1 MEHNSVMRP
10 LRALEARGVEI
21 SVVPC
26 RADGALNPADV
37 EAAIRPRTRLI
48 VLIHASNITGTLMPV
63 TEVGAIARR
72 HGIPLLVDAAQTAG
86 ALPIDVVAMNIDLLA
101 FTGHKSLFGPQGTGG
116 LFIGNGLDER
126 IAPLMMGGTGSRSE
140 FEEQPDFMPDK
151 YESGTQNA
159 IGLAGLG
166 AGIGFIRTVGIEA
179 IRQKEMT
186 LTQAFLDGAGALPE
200 VRLYGPQDVEKRTAV
215 VSFNIDGMVPSETA
229 MRLDEDYGILCRPGL
244 HCAPLAH
251 RTAGTFPQGTVRF
264 SFGYYNTLDQVQK
277 ALQAIEEISR
287 GVQK

>member
-1 MEHNSVMRP
+1 
-10 LRALEARGVEI
+10 
-21 SVVPC
+21 
-26 RADGALNPADV
+26 
-37 EAAIRPRTRLI
+37 
-48 VLIHASNITGTLMPV
+48 
-63 TEVGAIARR
+63 
-72 HGIPLLVDAAQTAG
+72 
-86 ALPIDVVAMNIDLLA
+86 MNIDLLA

-116 LFIGNGLDER
+116 LYIRQGLDEQ

-166 AGIGFIRTVGIEA
+166 AGIGFLRKAGVEA
-179 IRQKEMT
+179 IRQQEMA
-186 LTQAFLDGAGALPE
+186 LTQAFLEGAGALPG
-200 VRLYGPQDVEKRTAV
+200 VHLYGPREVEKRTAV

-264 SFGYYNTLDQVQK
+264 SFGYYNTIDQIQTS
-277 ALQAIEEISR
+277 LRAIEEISR
-287 GVQK
+287 GV